1 MIARD
6 LRRLRLER
14 GRRPGRRG
22 DRVELCAS
30 LIEGGITPSPG
41 TIKTARHKTTLGLMV
56 MIRPRG
62 GDFLYDDLETEAML
76 EDVHAAKSL
85 GADGVVFGCLRPDG
99 AVDIGKAR
107 ALIEAARPLP
117 VTFHRAFDVC
127 RDPFEALEQLV
138 ELGVTRLLT
147 SGQESSV
154 LEGIELIRVLR
165 EKAKGRIIV
174 MPGGGITPGNV
185 RKIAEL
191 SGVSEVHMA
200 CTRTRESGM
209 IHRNPRVFMGGALY
223 PPEYSRAVAEEAG
236 IRGVRE
242 LLR

>member
-1 MIARD
+1 MK
-6 LRRLRLER
+6 LEICVDSVESAVVAQR
-14 GRRPGRRG
+14 AGA

-41 TIKTARHKTTLGLMV
+41 TMKVARRKLSLGLML

-62 GDFLYDDLETEAML
+62 GDFLYDDVETEAML

-85 GADGVVFGCLRPDG
+85 GADGVVFGCLRADG
-99 AVDIGKAR
+99 SIDGDKTR
-107 ALIEAARPLP
+107 TLLAAAKPLA

-147 SGQESSV
+147 SGQQSSV
-154 LEGIELIRVLR
+154 LEGIELIATLR
-165 EKAKGRIIV
+165 ERARGRIIV
-174 MPGGGITPGNV
+174 MPGGGITPSNV
-185 RKIAEL
+185 RKVVEL
-191 SGVSEVHMA
+191 SGADEIHMA
-200 CTRTRESGM
+200 WTKTQESGM
-209 IHRNPRVFMGGALY
+209 SHRNARVYMGGALY
-223 PPEYSRAVAEEAG
+223 PPEYSREVAEEDG
-236 IRGVRE
+236 IRSVRQ